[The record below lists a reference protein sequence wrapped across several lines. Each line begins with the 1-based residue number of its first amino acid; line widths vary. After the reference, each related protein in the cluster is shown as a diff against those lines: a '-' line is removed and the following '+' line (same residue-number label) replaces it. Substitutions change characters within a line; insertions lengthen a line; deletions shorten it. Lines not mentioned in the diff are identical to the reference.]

1 MSRIYHDEWLNLSV
15 ENTMTACDL
24 SIGTVSGRKWLLD
37 RGDGSAITVHNSLS
51 TVSISL
57 SGVSSGIKLKSLNGA
72 FTDIAYIRNTSC
84 TGGGFKF
91 NLSVLAPCKLLEYVF
106 FSSNLSKITGNISV
120 FSNTHNLKHCYL
132 IGANNTVTGNISVFS
147 NTPNLTHCYFD
158 GANNTVTGNIS
169 VFSNTPNLT
178 LCYFYGANN
187 TVTGDVSV
195 FSNTP
200 NLTLCYFNGA
210 NNTVTGDVSVF
221 APLDK
226 LKYIYLNLPMSG
238 SFTYT
243 STVWA
248 TRTSGG
254 DIIYISPSAGNA
266 LSTTE
271 VDNLLIDTST
281 AFTLPWTNNKL
292 IWLAGNNAPRSSV
305 SNSAVIVHTGNGSTV
320 TTN

>member
-24 SIGTVSGRKWLLD
+24 RIGTVSGRKWLLD
-37 RGDGSAITVHNSLS
+37 RGDGSAITVHDSFS

-57 SGVSSGIKLKSLNGA
+57 SGVSSGIKVKSLNGA
-72 FTDIAYIRNTSC
+72 FTDIAYIMNTYC
-84 TGGGFKF
+84 AGGGFKF
-91 NLSVLAPCKLLEYVF
+91 NLRVFAPCKLLEYVYF
-106 FSSNLSKITGNISV
+106 NNNLSKI
-120 FSNTHNLKHCYL
+120 
-132 IGANNTVTGNISVFS
+132 
-147 NTPNLTHCYFD
+147 
-158 GANNTVTGNIS
+158 TGNIS

-178 LCYFYGANN
+178 LCYFIGANNTVTGNISVFRNTPNLAKCNFIGANN

-200 NLTLCYFNGA
+200 NLTLCYFDGA